1 MALEDK
7 PLPTDFVV
15 DPDLAEAIQKYL
27 VDGNLPCARAFALA
41 EAQGVAPLLIGQT
54 ADVLQIHLTHCQLG
68 LFGYPGHTKGW
79 EVANLADHPV
89 PPELPPAIQA
99 ALNDEGILTCPAA
112 WEIAAR
118 LRVPKM
124 LVAYVAGQMSIRVRG
139 CQLGA
144 F

>member
-7 PLPTDFVV
+7 TLPTDFVV
-15 DPDLAEAIQKYL
+15 DPDLAAAIQARL
-27 VDGNLPCARAFALA
+27 VEGNLPCARAFALA
-41 EAQGVAPLLIGQT
+41 QARGVAPLLIGQT
-54 ADVLQIHLTHCQLG
+54 ADVLQIHLSRCQLG

-79 EVANLADHPV
+79 QVAPLADRPV

-99 ALNDEGILTCPAA
+99 ALNAEGILTCPAA
-112 WEIAAR
+112 WDIAAR

-124 LVAYVAGQMSIRVRG
+124 FVAYVAGQMGIRVRG

>member
-7 PLPTDFVV
+7 TLPVDFVV
-15 DPDLAEAIQKYL
+15 DPELATAIQTHL
-27 VDGNLPCARAFALA
+27 DGGNLPCAQAFVLA
-41 EAQGVAPLLIGQT
+41 EAQAVAPLAVGQT
-54 ADVLQIHLTHCQLG
+54 ADVLQIHLSRCQLG

-79 EVANLADHPV
+79 EVTNLADRPV

-99 ALNDEGILTCPAA
+99 ALNDAGILTCAAA
-112 WEIAAR
+112 WDIAAR

-124 LVAYVAGQMSIRVRG
+124 LVAYVATQMGIRVRG